1 MTTPFANQQKL
12 LRLLQLNSPSLPI
25 GTYAYSQ
32 GLEAAIAQ
40 GLIQNVE
47 QAQSWLNT
55 ILAHSIMPNDLA
67 IMLRAYHAWQTE
79 DYDEILRLITQSRA
93 LRETEELL
101 QEDTHLSQALMRL
114 AEPLGVSLP
123 EGFPRKNSLPV
134 VYARFAQTW
143 QIPLGET
150 LTAFAWGWMENQV
163 AALLKLC
170 SVGQT
175 QAQQLMLQMDEPIM
189 QAVQQA
195 MDLPE
200 EMVGMS
206 LPNFAILSAQHEQ
219 QYSRLFRS

>member
-1 MTTPFANQQKL
+1 MTSNVVNQRKL

-32 GLEAAIAQ
+32 GLESAISQ
-40 GLIQNVE
+40 GVVSDIKTAGE
-47 QAQSWLNT
+47 WLKT
-55 ILAHSIMPNDLA
+55 VLKYSLMPNDMA
-67 IMLRAYHAWQTE
+67 MIVRAYQAWQAE
-79 DYDEILRLITQSRA
+79 DIEQIDRLISQSRA

-114 AEPLGVSLP
+114 AETLEVAFP
-123 EGFPRKNSLPV
+123 EHFPRKSSLPV

-143 QIPLGET
+143 QISIEET
-150 LTAFAWGWMENQV
+150 LTAFAWSWMENQI

-175 QAQQLMLQMDEPIM
+175 QAQKLMLEMDDAVL
-189 QAVQQA
+189 QAVDHALSLEDSQ
-195 MDLPE
+195 
-200 EMVGMS
+200 VGMS
-206 LPNFAILSAQHEQ
+206 LPVFAILSSQHEQ